1 MTWHITLAPI
11 RMDASL
17 TLSADGDVLTINGEA
32 LELSALAD
40 GDVLEGGA
48 VDHPLVSS
56 VDPIRRVGAMI
67 YITVLL
73 PTGYPAPEA
82 ARFAAPIEVTE
93 DGPIALP
100 AGVDP

>member
-1 MTWHITLAPI
+1 MTWHITLAAI
-11 RMDASL
+11 RMDGKL
-17 TLSADGDVLTINGEA
+17 TLSAAGDVLTINGED
-32 LELSALAD
+32 LDLSALGD
-40 GDVLEGGA
+40 GEALEGGA

-56 VDPIRRVGAMI
+56 VDSIRRVGDMI
-67 YITVLL
+67 HITVLL

-100 AGVDP
+100 EGVDP